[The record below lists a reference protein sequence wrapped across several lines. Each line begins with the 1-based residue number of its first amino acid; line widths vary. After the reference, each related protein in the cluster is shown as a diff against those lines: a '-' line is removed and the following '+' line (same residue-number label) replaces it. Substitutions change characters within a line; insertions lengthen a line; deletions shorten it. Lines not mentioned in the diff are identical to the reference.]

1 MRLRAYGFLV
11 SPPRLLQPLTWKRD
25 RNFAHAD
32 WAGRDF
38 RIVDTGGVVEGSDEG
53 MDVAI
58 RDQAMIA
65 VEQADVILFLVDG
78 KAGVQPLDE
87 RLAEVL
93 RKTAKPVLLVVNKV
107 DNLPRDQSYL
117 EFWSLG
123 IGEPIPVSALS
134 GKGSGDL
141 LDRLLDDLPDTS
153 ELEPEEDTVRVAV
166 VEVDAGRVQEVEG
179 RAGDLGAQR
188 AGDVGGIA
196 ARHARDHVVELAQ
209 VRG

>member
-1 MRLRAYGFLV
+1 MSERTPVVAVVGRPNVGKSTFFNRVIGSRVAIVDDRPGV
-11 SPPRLLQPLTWKRD
+11 TRD
-25 RNFAHAD
+25 RNFAPAD

-38 RIVDTGGVVEGSDEG
+38 RIVDTGGVVEGSAEG
-53 MDVAI
+53 MDLAI

-93 RKTAKPVLLVVNKV
+93 RKVSKPVLLVVNKM
-107 DNLPRDQSYL
+107 DNLPRDQGHL

-134 GKGSGDL
+134 GKGFRRSPGSG
-141 LDRLLDDLPDTS
+141 S
-153 ELEPEEDTVRVAV
+153 GE
-166 VEVDAGRVQEVEG
+166 
-179 RAGDLGAQR
+179 
-188 AGDVGGIA
+188 A
-196 ARHARDHVVELAQ
+196 ARRC
-209 VRG
+209 GS